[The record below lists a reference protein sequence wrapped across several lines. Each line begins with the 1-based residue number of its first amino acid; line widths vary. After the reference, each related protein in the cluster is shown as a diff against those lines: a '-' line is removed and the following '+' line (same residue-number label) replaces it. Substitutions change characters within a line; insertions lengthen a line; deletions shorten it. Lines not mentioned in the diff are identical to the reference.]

1 MNNYFSI
8 GELSKLQN
16 ISRQTLIFYDK
27 IGLFTPAYINPE
39 NGYRYYNANQLD
51 YLDTICIM
59 KKIGFSLEEIK
70 EHMKNYTL
78 DSSVI
83 ALRKQL
89 TIIQNQIHELELIK
103 TRVEHR
109 CQQLEQSAN
118 ILDNYCDVFIEN
130 VNHQYILLQEVDKP
144 YTMKNISIAVM
155 VCNVYRIC
163 GLFFIYSCVYFCYLN
178 RSLLLRSWLISSSD
192 SESMLASKSVLLASK
207 SVPLAVMSA
216 GCSIMFC
223 GLTSFSLLIL
233 ASISLHGMVIQK
245 VVPLF
250 SMLSNSICP
259 PIREASCWQMMSCI
273 TTP

>member
-109 CQQLEQSAN
+109 CQQLEQSVN
-118 ILDNYCDVFIEN
+118 ILDNYCDVFIE
-130 VNHQYILLQEVDKP
+130 LK
-144 YTMKNISIAVM
+144 
-155 VCNVYRIC
+155 
-163 GLFFIYSCVYFCYLN
+163 
-178 RSLLLRSWLISSSD
+178 
-192 SESMLASKSVLLASK
+192 
-207 SVPLAVMSA
+207 
-216 GCSIMFC
+216 
-223 GLTSFSLLIL
+223 
-233 ASISLHGMVIQK
+233 
-245 VVPLF
+245 
-250 SMLSNSICP
+250 
-259 PIREASCWQMMSCI
+259 
-273 TTP
+273 

>member
-27 IGLFTPAYINPE
+27 IGLFTPAYIDPE

-89 TIIQNQIHELELIK
+89 TIIQNQIQELELIK
-103 TRVEHR
+103 HELNIV
-109 CQQLEQSAN
+109 AN
-118 ILDNYCDVFIEN
+118 N
-130 VNHQYILLQEVDKP
+130 
-144 YTMKNISIAVM
+144 
-155 VCNVYRIC
+155 
-163 GLFFIYSCVYFCYLN
+163 
-178 RSLLLRSWLISSSD
+178 
-192 SESMLASKSVLLASK
+192 
-207 SVPLAVMSA
+207 
-216 GCSIMFC
+216 
-223 GLTSFSLLIL
+223 
-233 ASISLHGMVIQK
+233 
-245 VVPLF
+245 
-250 SMLSNSICP
+250 
-259 PIREASCWQMMSCI
+259 
-273 TTP
+273 

>member
-83 ALRKQL
+83 
-89 TIIQNQIHELELIK
+89 
-103 TRVEHR
+103 
-109 CQQLEQSAN
+109 
-118 ILDNYCDVFIEN
+118 DN
-130 VNHQYILLQEVDKP
+130 
-144 YTMKNISIAVM
+144 MK
-155 VCNVYRIC
+155 
-163 GLFFIYSCVYFCYLN
+163 
-178 RSLLLRSWLISSSD
+178 
-192 SESMLASKSVLLASK
+192 
-207 SVPLAVMSA
+207 
-216 GCSIMFC
+216 
-223 GLTSFSLLIL
+223 
-233 ASISLHGMVIQK
+233 
-245 VVPLF
+245 
-250 SMLSNSICP
+250 
-259 PIREASCWQMMSCI
+259 
-273 TTP
+273 

>member
-27 IGLFTPAYINPE
+27 IGLFTPAYIDPE

-89 TIIQNQIHELELIK
+89 TIIQNQIQELELIK

-109 CQQLEQSAN
+109 CQQLEQSTN

-144 YTMKNISIAVM
+144 YTMENISIATK
-155 VCNVYRIC
+155 N
-163 GLFFIYSCVYFCYLN
+163 LFV
-178 RSLLLRSWLISSSD
+178 RSYKEHLPVFFQSG
-192 SESMLASKSVLLASK
+192 A
-207 SVPLAVMSA
+207 SVPLKHVLEDRCIEATYCFLSIEKTSIKSVKELPTGKCVTTYHKGDYQSIGNSYKRIIDYCRENKLEIISDSYEFA
-216 GCSIMFC
+216 INDYLSTGDESEYITKIMFY
-223 GLTSFSLLIL
+223 
-233 ASISLHGMVIQK
+233 
-245 VVPLF
+245 
-250 SMLSNSICP
+250 
-259 PIREASCWQMMSCI
+259 IR
-273 TTP
+273 